1 MAQLESV
8 YQMGIRRKQQ
18 SSQMVLD
25 LHFTRMACKRTP
37 QMKGSSLGTKI
48 TKEGNLDHS
57 SIPISGMV
65 GLWFQLLNVI
75 WTVALR
81 NPSLS

>member
-25 LHFTRMACKRTP
+25 LHFIRMACKRT